1 MDIKTICIVGLG
13 YVGLPLAAALSNHFS
28 VIGFDVKAQRIKE
41 LQEGKDLSGELS
53 KESLLQN
60 NIVYT
65 TDPTRIKEALVVII
79 CVPTPIDEH
88 NKPDLKYVESATTI
102 VGKNL
107 SRGAVIVYESTVY
120 PGVTENICVP
130 LLEEYSGLRCGDG
143 FKVGYSP
150 ERINPGDKEHTIDK
164 VVKIVS
170 GSDAEALE
178 VIDKVY
184 STLTATY
191 RAPSIKVAEAAKVI
205 ENIQRDLNIAL
216 MNELTLIFDKMDI
229 DMYQVLEAAETKW
242 NFHAYQPGL
251 VGGHCF
257 DQNSVIIVRDRHGE
271 RAERIGPFVE
281 ALPGPAKIVGDTT
294 LLYPSGLEVLSYDVD
309 NATTSFQAVS
319 FASKR
324 KCSEILHLHCPY
336 NYQLAV
342 TAKHPVIVYDK
353 GLKVK
358 LAQDVVVGDQL
369 VLSKTLPTRKKCP
382 DIDLLAVLPPQLY
395 AKIRVKFRGRKVSEF
410 RTTLNRLLPGKKGNY
425 YVWDY
430 LPLKV
435 FLQVEKK
442 LGVSRQSVYLCTGRG
457 PSFKKFPCIFPV
469 DSDLAR
475 LLGYYLSEGCIT
487 RDRSLRTRF
496 TFHRKET
503 EYIRDVQDLLRRRGI
518 DFSVYQDKTYQS
530 TVIKVS
536 SDLFGMVFRDIL
548 GCGTNCYTMNIPWML
563 METDRV
569 MKEELLKGIF
579 RGDGGVTR
587 YFRARTYHKS
597 GKEFTH
603 ENNSITISFFTS
615 SPTLFQQVV
624 LLCLHFD
631 LLPKMAKREGYLTIT
646 GPGDV
651 ARVRRWFLG
660 EKKKKIDL
668 YLHGMKKK
676 VVYPHA
682 QHLSKMI
689 TLEIQGIERRTTDT
703 VYSLEVP
710 ATGTFITS
718 YGIIAHNCIGVDPYY
733 LTYKAQEL
741 GYEPKVI
748 LAGREINDGMH
759 HFYAQKILQRLSG
772 GINPTATPAILI
784 VGLTFKPNV
793 PDYRNSRIRFMM
805 EELQRQN
812 VEVYAY
818 DPFVEKSVVE
828 REFKV
833 GWKSPTGDLSSIN
846 LVVIAVEH
854 RAVKELVAR
863 GVFAGKAIVTLREL
877 VSGS

>member
-13 YVGLPLAAALSNHFS
+13 YVGLPLAAALSNHFL

-60 NIVYT
+60 NIIYT
-65 TDPTRIKEALVVII
+65 TDPARIKEALVVII

-88 NKPDLKYVESATTI
+88 NQPDLKYVESATTI

-251 VGGHCF
+251 VGGHC
-257 DQNSVIIVRDRHGE
+257 
-271 RAERIGPFVE
+271 
-281 ALPGPAKIVGDTT
+281 
-294 LLYPSGLEVLSYDVD
+294 
-309 NATTSFQAVS
+309 
-319 FASKR
+319 
-324 KCSEILHLHCPY
+324 
-336 NYQLAV
+336 
-342 TAKHPVIVYDK
+342 
-353 GLKVK
+353 
-358 LAQDVVVGDQL
+358 
-369 VLSKTLPTRKKCP
+369 
-382 DIDLLAVLPPQLY
+382 
-395 AKIRVKFRGRKVSEF
+395 
-410 RTTLNRLLPGKKGNY
+410 
-425 YVWDY
+425 
-430 LPLKV
+430 
-435 FLQVEKK
+435 
-442 LGVSRQSVYLCTGRG
+442 
-457 PSFKKFPCIFPV
+457 
-469 DSDLAR
+469 
-475 LLGYYLSEGCIT
+475 
-487 RDRSLRTRF
+487 
-496 TFHRKET
+496 
-503 EYIRDVQDLLRRRGI
+503 
-518 DFSVYQDKTYQS
+518 
-530 TVIKVS
+530 
-536 SDLFGMVFRDIL
+536 
-548 GCGTNCYTMNIPWML
+548 
-563 METDRV
+563 
-569 MKEELLKGIF
+569 
-579 RGDGGVTR
+579 
-587 YFRARTYHKS
+587 
-597 GKEFTH
+597 
-603 ENNSITISFFTS
+603 
-615 SPTLFQQVV
+615 
-624 LLCLHFD
+624 
-631 LLPKMAKREGYLTIT
+631 
-646 GPGDV
+646 
-651 ARVRRWFLG
+651 
-660 EKKKKIDL
+660 
-668 YLHGMKKK
+668 
-676 VVYPHA
+676 
-682 QHLSKMI
+682 
-689 TLEIQGIERRTTDT
+689 
-703 VYSLEVP
+703 
-710 ATGTFITS
+710 
-718 YGIIAHNCIGVDPYY
+718 IGVDPYY

-818 DPFVEKSVVE
+818 DPFVDKSVVE

-833 GWKSPTGDLSSIN
+833 GWKSPTEDLSSIN